1 MFRLFHMITMQP
13 FNNNYEPI
21 ADTTSETQ
29 PMVVID
35 QEHEAPD
42 TQSTKCKAISGSTM
56 YDARVV
62 LRDIPDLINDG
73 DIVLRVTSTTASM
86 KSGKS
91 LELLEW
97 YVLIF

>member
-1 MFRLFHMITMQP
+1 MITMQP

-29 PMVVID
+29 PMVVFD

>member
-1 MFRLFHMITMQP
+1 
-13 FNNNYEPI
+13 
-21 ADTTSETQ
+21 
-29 PMVVID
+29 MVVFD

-42 TQSTKCKAISGSTM
+42 TQSTKCKAISGSTI